1 MFFMLFMTKK
11 RTILL
16 LFSFVFF
23 VSTYVA
29 IHSYMKNNQPTAYP
43 TISEAPIQKQ
53 ADSVA
58 GQIQKLQSNLVE
70 ATKAKNAID
79 HQYSNLVDQKNVL
92 LQKVG
97 GNNE

>member
-1 MFFMLFMTKK
+1 MPFMTKK

-16 LFSFVFF
+16 LFTLVFF
-23 VSTYVA
+23 VSTYVTV
-29 IHSYMKNNQPTAYP
+29 HSYLKNNQPTTYP
-43 TISEAPIQKQ
+43 AISELKIQKQ

-58 GQIQKLQSNLVE
+58 GQIQKLQSNLAA

-79 HQYSNLVDQKNVL
+79 YQYSNLVAQKNAL
-92 LQKVG
+92 LQKEG